1 MSRGLGDVY
10 KRQVLI
16 GNSYSKIISIENINL
31 EVPESHISI
40 KYTNEEVENLYQD
53 FTDTANI
60 TTYLVGPK
68 KYVDLEKA
76 ILDGEDIMNNP
87 YAKLIMKKME
97 KKNFRDEVQASKWI
111 MSEIKKIMK
120 KEKIDFI
127 SYVITSDQ
135 NLITTLSDDDFSEI
149 IDELNKMNQSE
160 LNEQT
165 KEIRKMIT
173 SLSGNNKSIPINDS
187 MTINLS
193 KFKISKNKSNQLF
206 LKAAGNFIYIMG
218 PMSLDIDLNLFLT
231 EYNDK
236 AVMLVSACYV
246 NCSKFNNK
254 FNKMRKNSFNSI
266 SINTSNN
273 INKSDSNL
281 NIVEQIKQLD
291 DLYKSGALTKE
302 EFEKAKK
309 KILN

>member
-1 MSRGLGDVY
+1 MKKILLLVLCTLA
-10 KRQVLI
+10 LI

-40 KYTNEEVENLYQD
+40 KYTNEEIENLYQD
-53 FTDTANI
+53 ITDTANI

-266 SINTSNN
+266 LINTSINT
-273 INKSDSNL
+273 NKSDSNL

>member
-1 MSRGLGDVY
+1 MKKILLLVLCTL
-10 KRQVLI
+10 VLI
-16 GNSYSKIISIENINL
+16 GNSYSKIINIENINL

-76 ILDGEDIMNNP
+76 ILDGEDIMDNP

-135 NLITTLSDDDFSEI
+135 NLITTLSDDDLSEI

-160 LNEQT
+160 LNQQT

-266 SINTSNN
+266 SINTSINT
-273 INKSDSNL
+273 NKSDSNL

>member
-1 MSRGLGDVY
+1 MKKILLLVLCTLA
-10 KRQVLI
+10 LI

-40 KYTNEEVENLYQD
+40 KYTNEEVENLYQE

-76 ILDGEDIMNNP
+76 ILDGEDIMDNP

-266 SINTSNN
+266 SINTSINT
-273 INKSDSNL
+273 NKSDSNL
-281 NIVEQIKQLD
+281 NIVEQIEQLD

>member
-1 MSRGLGDVY
+1 MKKILLL
-10 KRQVLI
+10 VLCTLALI
-16 GNSYSKIISIENINL
+16 EDSYSKIISIENINL

-40 KYTNEEVENLYQD
+40 KYTNEEIENLYQD

-76 ILDGEDIMNNP
+76 ILDGDDIMNNP

-97 KKNFRDEVQASKWI
+97 KKNFKDEVQAAKWI

-281 NIVEQIKQLD
+281 NIVEQIKELD
-291 DLYKSGALTKE
+291 ELYKSGALTKE

>member
-1 MSRGLGDVY
+1 MKKTLILFLCSL
-10 KRQVLI
+10 VLT
-16 GNSYSKIISIENINL
+16 GNSFSKIISIENINL

-97 KKNFRDEVQASKWI
+97 KKNFKDEVQASKWI

>member
-1 MSRGLGDVY
+1 MKKILLLVLCTLA
-10 KRQVLI
+10 LI

-40 KYTNEEVENLYQD
+40 KYTNEEIENLYQD
-53 FTDTANI
+53 ITDTANI

-149 IDELNKMNQSE
+149 IDELNKMNQTE

>member
-1 MSRGLGDVY
+1 MKKILLLVLCTLS
-10 KRQVLI
+10 LI

-40 KYTNEEVENLYQD
+40 KYTNEEIENLYQD

-76 ILDGEDIMNNP
+76 ILDGEDIMDNP
-87 YAKLIMKKME
+87 YAQLIMKKME

-254 FNKMRKNSFNSI
+254 FNKMRKNSFKSI

-273 INKSDSNL
+273 TDKSDSNL
-281 NIVEQIKQLD
+281 NIVEQIEQLD

>member
-1 MSRGLGDVY
+1 MKKILLLVLCTL
-10 KRQVLI
+10 VLI
-16 GNSYSKIISIENINL
+16 GNSYSKIINIENINL

-40 KYTNEEVENLYQD
+40 KYTNEEIENLYQD
-53 FTDTANI
+53 FTNTANI

-76 ILDGEDIMNNP
+76 ILDGEDIMDNP

-149 IDELNKMNQSE
+149 IDALNKMNQSE

-266 SINTSNN
+266 SINTLNN
-273 INKSDSNL
+273 INKSDGNL

>member
-1 MSRGLGDVY
+1 MKKILLLVLCTLA
-10 KRQVLI
+10 LI

-97 KKNFRDEVQASKWI
+97 KKNFKDEVHASKWI

-160 LNEQT
+160 LNQQT
-165 KEIRKMIT
+165 KEIRNMIT

-266 SINTSNN
+266 SINTSINT
-273 INKSDSNL
+273 NKSDSNL

-309 KILN
+309 KILK

>member
-1 MSRGLGDVY
+1 MKKILLLVLCTL
-10 KRQVLI
+10 VLI

-40 KYTNEEVENLYQD
+40 KYTNEEIENLYQD

-76 ILDGEDIMNNP
+76 ILDGEDIMDNP

-135 NLITTLSDDDFSEI
+135 NLITTLSDDDFSKI
-149 IDELNKMNQSE
+149 IDELNGMNQSE

>member
-1 MSRGLGDVY
+1 MKKILLLVLCTL
-10 KRQVLI
+10 VLI

-40 KYTNEEVENLYQD
+40 KYTNEEVENLYQE
-53 FTDTANI
+53 FTDTAKI

-76 ILDGEDIMNNP
+76 ILDGDDIMNNP

-97 KKNFRDEVQASKWI
+97 KKNFKDEVQAAKWI

-149 IDELNKMNQSE
+149 LEELNRMNQSE

-281 NIVEQIKQLD
+281 NIVEQIKELD
-291 DLYKSGALTKE
+291 ELYKSGALTKE

>member
-1 MSRGLGDVY
+1 MKKILLLVLCTLA
-10 KRQVLI
+10 LI

-40 KYTNEEVENLYQD
+40 KYTNEEIENLYQD

-76 ILDGEDIMNNP
+76 ILDGEDIMDNP

-149 IDELNKMNQSE
+149 LDELNRMNQSE

-193 KFKISKNKSNQLF
+193 KFKISKNKNNQLF
-206 LKAAGNFIYIMG
+206 LKAAGNFIFIMG

-273 INKSDSNL
+273 TNKSDSNL

>member
-1 MSRGLGDVY
+1 MKKTLLLFLCNL
-10 KRQVLI
+10 VLI

-97 KKNFRDEVQASKWI
+97 KKNFKDEVQASKWI

-254 FNKMRKNSFNSI
+254 FNKMRRNSFDSI
-266 SINTSNN
+266 SIYKSNN
-273 INKSDSNL
+273 TNKSDSNL
-281 NIVEQIKQLD
+281 NIVEQITELD
-291 DLYKSGALTKE
+291 ELYKSGALTKE

>member
-1 MSRGLGDVY
+1 MKKILLLVLTTL
-10 KRQVLI
+10 VLI

-97 KKNFRDEVQASKWI
+97 KKNFKDEVQASKWI

-266 SINTSNN
+266 SINTSINT
-273 INKSDSNL
+273 NKSDSNL

>member
-1 MSRGLGDVY
+1 MKKILLLVLCTL
-10 KRQVLI
+10 VLI
-16 GNSYSKIISIENINL
+16 ENSYSKIINIENINL

-40 KYTNEEVENLYQD
+40 KYTNEEIENLYQD

-76 ILDGEDIMNNP
+76 ILDGEDIMDNP

-273 INKSDSNL
+273 INKSDGNL

>member
-1 MSRGLGDVY
+1 MKKILLLVLCTLA
-10 KRQVLI
+10 LI

-40 KYTNEEVENLYQD
+40 KYTNEEIENLYQD

-60 TTYLVGPK
+60 ITYLVGPK

-76 ILDGEDIMNNP
+76 ILDGEDIMDNP

-135 NLITTLSDDDFSEI
+135 NLITTLSDDDFSKI
-149 IDELNKMNQSE
+149 IDELNGMNQSE

-266 SINTSNN
+266 SINTSINT
-273 INKSDSNL
+273 NKSDSNL

>member
-1 MSRGLGDVY
+1 MKKILLLVLCTL
-10 KRQVLI
+10 VLI

-40 KYTNEEVENLYQD
+40 KYTNEEIENLYQD

-76 ILDGEDIMNNP
+76 ILDGEDIMDNP

>member
-1 MSRGLGDVY
+1 MKKILLLVLFTL
-10 KRQVLI
+10 VLI
-16 GNSYSKIISIENINL
+16 ENSYSKIISIENINL

-40 KYTNEEVENLYQD
+40 KYTNEEIENLYQD

-76 ILDGEDIMNNP
+76 ILDGEDIMDNP
-87 YAKLIMKKME
+87 YSKLIMKKME

-160 LNEQT
+160 LNQQT

-206 LKAAGNFIYIMG
+206 LKASGNFIYIMG

-266 SINTSNN
+266 SINTSINT
-273 INKSDSNL
+273 NKSDSNL

>member
-1 MSRGLGDVY
+1 MKKILLLVLCTL
-10 KRQVLI
+10 VLI

-97 KKNFRDEVQASKWI
+97 KKNFKDEVQASKWI

-135 NLITTLSDDDFSEI
+135 NLITTLPDDDFSEI

>member
-1 MSRGLGDVY
+1 MKKILLLVLCTF
-10 KRQVLI
+10 VLI

-40 KYTNEEVENLYQD
+40 KYTNEEIENLYQD

-97 KKNFRDEVQASKWI
+97 KKNFKDEVQASKWI

-173 SLSGNNKSIPINDS
+173 SLSGNNKSILINDS

>member
-1 MSRGLGDVY
+1 M
-10 KRQVLI
+10 
-16 GNSYSKIISIENINL
+16 
-31 EVPESHISI
+31 
-40 KYTNEEVENLYQD
+40 YQD

-76 ILDGEDIMNNP
+76 ILDGEDIMDNP

-97 KKNFRDEVQASKWI
+97 KKNFKDEAQASKWI

-149 IDELNKMNQSE
+149 LEELNRMNQSE

-266 SINTSNN
+266 SINTSINT
-273 INKSDSNL
+273 NKSDSNL